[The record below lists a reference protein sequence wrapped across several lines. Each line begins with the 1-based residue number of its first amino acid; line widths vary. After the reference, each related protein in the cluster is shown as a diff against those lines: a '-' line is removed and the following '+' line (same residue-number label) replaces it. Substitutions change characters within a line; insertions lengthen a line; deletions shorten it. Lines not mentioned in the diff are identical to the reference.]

1 MDIHHFSSEDRCG
14 TLDIDQVAHILELGD
29 CLLFLGILTVI
40 ATEGVQSL
48 VDISADLIG
57 WGILSDDAQE
67 MQGMGLISFTDQFK
81 EVC

>member
-1 MDIHHFSSEDRCG
+1 MNIHHLSSEDRRR

-29 CLLFLGILTVI
+29 CLLFLGVLTVI
-40 ATEGVQSL
+40 ATEGVQSH
-48 VDISADLIG
+48 VDISADFIG

-67 MQGMGLISFTDQFK
+67 VQGVGFISFTDQFE